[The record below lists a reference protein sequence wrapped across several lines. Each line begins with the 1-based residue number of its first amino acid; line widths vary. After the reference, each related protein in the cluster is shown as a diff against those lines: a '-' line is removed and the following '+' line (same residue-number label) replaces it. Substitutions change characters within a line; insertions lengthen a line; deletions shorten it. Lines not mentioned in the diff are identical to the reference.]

1 MTLSMAKSPF
11 QLWVE
16 KVTLNHLVVDGLPL
30 KHTQMPACM
39 DDLPSHVPLNVTVVH
54 LSCR

>member
-39 DDLPSHVPLNVTVVH
+39 DDLPSHVPLNVTVFH